1 MTYEEAAQC
10 TSRLLARA
18 AGDRM
23 TRAQLA
29 ELADVSPMCMR
40 DYLTGRS
47 IPRLDKLGKL
57 LEACGYE
64 LTVSMKR
71 KTEDEDDDS

>member
-10 TSRLLARA
+10 TARLISRA
-18 AGDRM
+18 AGDRL
-23 TRAQLA
+23 TRRDLA
-29 ELADVSPMCMR
+29 EHAGVSIMCMR

-57 LEACGYE
+57 LDACGYE

-71 KTEDEDDDS
+71 KDDDDDDS

>member
-1 MTYEEAAQC
+1 MTYEEAAQR
-10 TSRLLARA
+10 TSHLLARA
-18 AGDRM
+18 AGDR

-57 LEACGYE
+57 LEVCGYE
-64 LTVSMKR
+64 LTLSMRR
-71 KTEDEDDDS
+71 KDDDDDS